1 MNWIAII
8 EKLFAP
14 THSSSTKGD
23 SLIAESLD
31 ALRLLRSA
39 GSELSTQAALHGQL
53 MRVEWEEEKGRLLQ
67 MLAMMILAFVCGL
80 CIFVFIG
87 VLVLAISWDT
97 AYRIHCLV
105 ALITLYALGV
115 GFAYYKI
122 RQLAARS
129 SQAFIATREEL
140 AADIALIKSKL

>member
-1 MNWIAII
+1 MNWIAIV

-14 THSSSTKGD
+14 THSSNAKGD

-39 GSELSTQAALHGQL
+39 GSALSGQAALHGQL
-53 MRVEWEEEKGRLLQ
+53 MRVEWEEEKSRLLQ
-67 MLAMMILAFVCGL
+67 MLAMMILAFICGL
-80 CIFVFIG
+80 CIFIFIG
-87 VLVLAISWDT
+87 VLALAASWDT
-97 AYRIHCLV
+97 AYRVHSLV
-105 ALITLYALGV
+105 ALIVVYALGV
-115 GFAYYKI
+115 GLAYYKI

>member
-14 THSSSTKGD
+14 APSSHNKGD

-31 ALRLLRSA
+31 AIRLLRSA
-39 GSELSTQAALHGQL
+39 GSALSAQAALHGQL
-53 MRVEWEEEKGRLLQ
+53 IQVEWQEEKTRLLQ
-67 MLAMMILAFVCGL
+67 MIAMMILAFVCGL
-80 CIFVFIG
+80 CIFIFLGLLI
-87 VLVLAISWDT
+87 LAFGWDT
-97 AYRIHCLV
+97 PYRIHSLLAV
-105 ALITLYALGV
+105 IAIYGI
-115 GFAYYKI
+115 GIGIAYYKI